1 MSSLLV
7 EEIPLKLVDSKA
19 SRLAGLIVAKAVV
32 PMKTCST
39 VLPVCLKWNIK
50 NSIKRDSL

>member
-1 MSSLLV
+1 MSLLLV
-7 EEIPLKLVDSKA
+7 EEIPLKLVNSKA
-19 SRLAGLIVAKAVV
+19 SRLAGSIVAKAVV

-50 NSIKRDSL
+50 SSIKRDSL